1 MSSPGGLVKVPINEP
16 AAGLKK
22 SQIEEFVTFY
32 SGNSVQHIAFLT
44 NDICATVLNLK
55 QRSMQFITVP
65 DNYYDTLR
73 KRLAQTEKLHINKD
87 LEQIKE
93 LRILVDFDKGSYL
106 LQTFTKPLTDKP
118 TVFLKIIQK
127 NNFEGF
133 SAGNFKSL
141 FEAVERE
148 QAEQGICRFL
158 RLVGSFLITN
168 SLLSQLVVVDRLR

>member
-1 MSSPGGLVKVPINEP
+1 MCSEFSAINSVVMSSPGGLVKVPINEP

-44 NDICATVLNLK
+44 NDICAAVLNLK

-127 NNFEGF
+127 NNFESF
-133 SAGNFKSL
+133 SAGNFKTL
-141 FEAVERE
+141 FEAVKRE
-148 QAEQGICRFL
+148 QAEQGNLWI
-158 RLVGSFLITN
+158 S
-168 SLLSQLVVVDRLR
+168 

>member
-1 MSSPGGLVKVPINEP
+1 MCSEFSAINSVVMSSPGGLVKVPINEP

-44 NDICATVLNLK
+44 NDICAAVLNLK

-106 LQTFTKPLTDKP
+106 LQTFTKPLP
-118 TVFLKIIQK
+118 
-127 NNFEGF
+127 
-133 SAGNFKSL
+133 
-141 FEAVERE
+141 ERMCS
-148 QAEQGICRFL
+148 I
-158 RLVGSFLITN
+158 LVGSSGFVSSDKRAIRNEEWDRGSRIEASYSSN
-168 SLLSQLVVVDRLR
+168 SAS